1 MSSLLRK
8 LVALNRLDELAI
20 SPSIEVG
27 RSDIIYHWRRRET
40 RNRDSFG
47 AVNRDT

>member
-8 LVALNRLDELAI
+8 LVALNRLDELSI
-20 SPSIEVG
+20 SPSVELG
-27 RSDIIYHWRRRET
+27 RRDTIYHWRRRET
-40 RNRDSFG
+40 RNRDSIG